1 MPTHILKLPL
11 GLIGGMK
18 LDMRHSVENEWLCAL
33 ILKEFGLPV
42 AACQSMQFEDT
53 KALVVERFDRTW
65 WTHPEGGQRLVRL
78 PQEDMCQA
86 MGIAPEAK
94 YEADGGPGIDGIL
107 DLLDGSI
114 TREQDRRD
122 FFKVQLLFWMLCA
135 TDGHGKNFSLF
146 LRPGGRYQ
154 LTPLYDVLSA
164 YPVLGE
170 GPSRMSPHR
179 VKLAMAVRSRNA
191 HWKVRD
197 ILRRAYGT
205 HFSKGFFHYRLLS
218 IGIITGAVVL
228 MLLSFSMQV
237 LIVGIEQFVTRVLPE
252 RFQSVGVVAISRGVS
267 GFGLFLAIYMLFYS
281 LTPSKYRQ
289 LKCPKWP
296 GALFT
301 TLWWIGV
308 TLALPPLLASLL
320 SYDATYGSLAG
331 VMVALFFFYLV
342 GLGMV
347 MGAELNAALV
357 EVEDLGHDA
366 IGRVDDV
373 IIEKTGDTK

>member
-1 MPTHILKLPL
+1 VSKATEQKAADALAKQVAKEVDEEFLAEGHSPHSPEARAERAKRIKLRARAQGVLDASRQRLGPGTRAFHIVRRVLVGTYTDGFIHAGNLAYL
-11 GLIGGMK
+11 
-18 LDMRHSVENEWLCAL
+18 AL
-33 ILKEFGLPV
+33 IALFPFFILLAAVLSLVGGSVGGEAAIEAVFSTMPPSV
-42 AACQSMQFEDT
+42 ANALAGPLREVMTARTGIFLWLG
-53 KALVVERFDRTW
+53 ALVAL
-65 WTHPEGGQRLVRL
+65 WTV
-78 PQEDMCQA
+78 
-86 MGIAPEAK
+86 
-94 YEADGGPGIDGIL
+94 
-107 DLLDGSI
+107 GSLI
-114 TREQDRRD
+114 ET
-122 FFKVQLLFWMLCA
+122 
-135 TDGHGKNFSLF
+135 
-146 LRPGGRYQ
+146 
-154 LTPLYDVLSA
+154 
-164 YPVLGE
+164 
-170 GPSRMSPHR
+170 
-179 VKLAMAVRSRNA
+179 
-191 HWKVRD
+191 VRD

-237 LIVGIEQFVTRVLPE
+237 LIVGVEQFVTRVLPQE
-252 RFQSVGVVAISRGVS
+252 YRALGVVAISRGVS
-267 GFGLFLAIYMLFYS
+267 GLGLFVAIYMLFYS
-281 LTPSKYRQ
+281 LTPSKYRR
-289 LKCPKWP
+289 LKQCPKWP

-301 TLWWIGV
+301 TLWWIAV

-373 IIEKTGDTK
+373 VMEPKTVGETR

>member
-1 MPTHILKLPL
+1 MTEATDQTAADALAKQVAEEVGKEFLAEGHSPHSPEARAERAKRIKLRARAQGIIDRGRERLGPGTRVFHIVRRVIVGTYTDGFIHAGNLAYLALIALFPFFIL
-11 GLIGGMK
+11 LAAAFSLIGG
-18 LDMRHSVENEWLCAL
+18 SVGGEAAIEAVFSTMPPSVASALAGPIREVMTARTGIFLWL
-33 ILKEFGLPV
+33 G
-42 AACQSMQFEDT
+42 
-53 KALVVERFDRTW
+53 ALVAL
-65 WTHPEGGQRLVRL
+65 WTV
-78 PQEDMCQA
+78 
-86 MGIAPEAK
+86 
-94 YEADGGPGIDGIL
+94 
-107 DLLDGSI
+107 GSLI
-114 TREQDRRD
+114 ET
-122 FFKVQLLFWMLCA
+122 
-135 TDGHGKNFSLF
+135 
-146 LRPGGRYQ
+146 
-154 LTPLYDVLSA
+154 
-164 YPVLGE
+164 
-170 GPSRMSPHR
+170 
-179 VKLAMAVRSRNA
+179 
-191 HWKVRD
+191 VRD

-237 LIVGIEQFVTRVLPE
+237 LIVGVEQFVSRVLPE
-252 RFQSVGVVAISRGVS
+252 QYQSVGVVAISRTVS
-267 GFGLFLAIYMLFYS
+267 GLGLFLAIYMLFYS
-281 LTPSKYRQ
+281 LTPSKYRTRQ
-289 LKCPKWP
+289 FPKWP

-373 IIEKTGDTK
+373 IIEKAGDTK

>member
-1 MPTHILKLPL
+1 MADASEKKI
-11 GLIGGMK
+11 
-18 LDMRHSVENEWLCAL
+18 VAAL
-33 ILKEFGLPV
+33 EREVADEVGKEFL
-42 AACQSMQFEDT
+42 A
-53 KALVVERFDRTW
+53 
-65 WTHPEGGQRLVRL
+65 EGHS
-78 PQEDMCQA
+78 PHS
-86 MGIAPEAK
+86 PEARAERAK
-94 YEADGGPGIDGIL
+94 
-107 DLLDGSI
+107 
-114 TREQDRRD
+114 
-122 FFKVQLLFWMLCA
+122 
-135 TDGHGKNFSLF
+135 
-146 LRPGGRYQ
+146 
-154 LTPLYDVLSA
+154 
-164 YPVLGE
+164 
-170 GPSRMSPHR
+170 R
-179 VKLAMAVRSRNA
+179 VKLRARAQGVLDRGREQLGPGTRAWRIARRVVVGTYTDGFIHAGNLAYLALIALFPFFILLAAALSIFGGSVGGEAAIEAVFSTMPPTVAKALSGPIREVMTARTGIFLWLGALVALWTVGSLIET
-191 HWKVRD
+191 VRD

-237 LIVGIEQFVTRVLPE
+237 LIVGVEQFVTRVLPE
-252 RFQSVGVVAISRGVS
+252 QYQSFGVVLISRGVS

-281 LTPSKYRQ
+281 LTPSKYRR
-289 LKCPKWP
+289 LKKCPKWP

-373 IIEKTGDTK
+373 IIEAEKAGEEK

>member
-1 MPTHILKLPL
+1 MTERAEKKI
-11 GLIGGMK
+11 
-18 LDMRHSVENEWLCAL
+18 VAAL
-33 ILKEFGLPV
+33 EREVAEEVGKEFL
-42 AACQSMQFEDT
+42 A
-53 KALVVERFDRTW
+53 
-65 WTHPEGGQRLVRL
+65 EGHS
-78 PQEDMCQA
+78 PHS
-86 MGIAPEAK
+86 PEARAERAK
-94 YEADGGPGIDGIL
+94 
-107 DLLDGSI
+107 
-114 TREQDRRD
+114 
-122 FFKVQLLFWMLCA
+122 
-135 TDGHGKNFSLF
+135 
-146 LRPGGRYQ
+146 
-154 LTPLYDVLSA
+154 
-164 YPVLGE
+164 
-170 GPSRMSPHR
+170 R
-179 VKLAMAVRSRNA
+179 VKLRARAEGLIHRGRETLGPGTRIFRVARRVVVGTYTDGFIHAGNLAYLALIALFPFFILLAAALSIFGGSSGGEAAIEAVFSTMPPTVAKALSGPIREVMTARTGIFLWLGALVALWTVGSLIET
-191 HWKVRD
+191 VRD

-237 LIVGIEQFVTRVLPE
+237 LIVGVEQFVTRVLPE
-252 RFQSVGVVAISRGVS
+252 RFQSVGIVLISRGVS

-281 LTPSKYRQ
+281 LTPSKYRR
-289 LKCPKWP
+289 LKKCPKWP

-366 IGRVDDV
+366 IGRVDD
-373 IIEKTGDTK
+373 INIEDKKTGDKK

>member
-1 MPTHILKLPL
+1 VTEATDQTAADALAKQVAEEVGKEFLAEGHSPHSPEARAERAKRIKLRARAQGIIDRGRERLGPGTRVFHIVRRVIVGTYTDGFIHAGNLAYLALIALFPFFIL
-11 GLIGGMK
+11 LAAAFSLIGG
-18 LDMRHSVENEWLCAL
+18 SVGGEAAIEAVFSTMPPSVASALAGPIREVMTARTGIFLWL
-33 ILKEFGLPV
+33 G
-42 AACQSMQFEDT
+42 
-53 KALVVERFDRTW
+53 ALVAL
-65 WTHPEGGQRLVRL
+65 WTV
-78 PQEDMCQA
+78 
-86 MGIAPEAK
+86 
-94 YEADGGPGIDGIL
+94 
-107 DLLDGSI
+107 GSLI
-114 TREQDRRD
+114 ET
-122 FFKVQLLFWMLCA
+122 
-135 TDGHGKNFSLF
+135 
-146 LRPGGRYQ
+146 
-154 LTPLYDVLSA
+154 
-164 YPVLGE
+164 
-170 GPSRMSPHR
+170 
-179 VKLAMAVRSRNA
+179 
-191 HWKVRD
+191 VRD

-237 LIVGIEQFVTRVLPE
+237 LIVGVEQFVSRVLPE
-252 RFQSVGVVAISRGVS
+252 QYQSVGVVAISRTVS
-267 GFGLFLAIYMLFYS
+267 GLGLFLAIYMLFYS
-281 LTPSKYRQ
+281 LTPSKYRTRQ
-289 LKCPKWP
+289 FPKWP

-373 IIEKTGDTK
+373 IIEKAGDTK

>member
-1 MPTHILKLPL
+1 MAEASEKKIVAALEREVADEVGKEFLAEGHSPHSPEARAERAKRVHLRARAE
-11 GLIGGMK
+11 GLIERGREQLGPGTRAYHVVRRVIVGTYTDGFIHAGN
-18 LDMRHSVENEWLCAL
+18 LAYLAL
-33 ILKEFGLPV
+33 IALFPFFLLLAAALSIFGGSAGGERAVEAVFSTMPPTV
-42 AACQSMQFEDT
+42 A
-53 KALVVERFDRTW
+53 KALSGPIREVMTARTGIFLW
-65 WTHPEGGQRLVRL
+65 LGALVALWTV
-78 PQEDMCQA
+78 
-86 MGIAPEAK
+86 
-94 YEADGGPGIDGIL
+94 
-107 DLLDGSI
+107 GSLI
-114 TREQDRRD
+114 ET
-122 FFKVQLLFWMLCA
+122 
-135 TDGHGKNFSLF
+135 
-146 LRPGGRYQ
+146 
-154 LTPLYDVLSA
+154 
-164 YPVLGE
+164 
-170 GPSRMSPHR
+170 
-179 VKLAMAVRSRNA
+179 
-191 HWKVRD
+191 VRD

-237 LIVGIEQFVTRVLPE
+237 LIVGIEQFVTRFLPE
-252 RFQSVGVVAISRGVS
+252 QYQAWGVVLISRGVS
-267 GFGLFLAIYMLFYS
+267 GAGLFLAIYMLFYS
-281 LTPSKYRQ
+281 LTPSKYRR
-289 LKCPKWP
+289 LKKCPKWP

-301 TLWWIGV
+301 TSWWIGV

-373 IIEKTGDTK
+373 TAGENI